1 MVRWEVIKMFGGLSR
16 LFGKV
21 GKREALSTLANA
33 GYKGEVGV
41 SLLNDLTRGQV
52 VNTSK
57 SKFGDALVKASD
69 LGLNAPIS
77 LTRKDMRDIG
87 PSAYE
92 VSGRLFDRTGLSN
105 TDKLRILGKELTGGD
120 NSYLDEV
127 TNNLRTDFG
136 RNNLVNVD
144 ELMPDIRN
152 IRDNMTDKL
161 SRDLFD
167 KADVTKKANM
177 LKASAETLRKSATP
191 SAFDK
196 AKANYFYDVGQKL
209 DDLIDSRIDS
219 KTIDQVFGSAAE
231 EMKFRA
237 AKYASQ
243 NDKDM
248 YNAYLKLADE
258 FENVPV
264 EERTIAKLRNMKK
277 DFVDLSEI
285 GKRSDRSKN
294 GGSFARKIN
303 QVPVIGPV
311 LDSIF
316 AQPVEAMS
324 QKIGA
329 TTRNIGRQLQTGEL
343 QPKLKTA
350 AMYGAGGLG
359 ALTLL
364 GAGGGGGQDGVT
376 PPVEGEVINPAM
388 AGAMG
393 AGMTGSISEPGGDG
407 TGGMSPMGNVMPD
420 TGVTVA
426 GYNRD
431 QLEQAYLAALMD
443 DNLKAAEAIGTMLEM
458 LDDKEGAMAKAQESA
473 GGETDGKTQ
482 AALNIVGN
490 LERIYNEFG
499 GAKGVISGN
508 ITNALN
514 SISGG
519 GFNADVGAYDDLVAG
534 SLAPIIKAMGDS
546 GNLSDSDV
554 QRAYRLVPQ
563 VTDDPKKAQKKFTEL
578 KAMLA
583 GASGVRS

>member
-1 MVRWEVIKMFGGLSR
+1 MFGGVLSR

-21 GKREALSTLANA
+21 GEKEALGALSKA
-33 GYKGEVGV
+33 GYQGNSAV
-41 SLLNDLTRGQV
+41 SLLNDLTRGQA

-57 SKFGDALVKASD
+57 SKLGDALVSASD
-69 LGLNAPIS
+69 VGLNAPIS

-105 TDKLRILGKELTGGD
+105 TDKLRSLGKELTGGD

-127 TNNLRTDFG
+127 TNSLRTDLG
-136 RNNLVNVD
+136 KNNLINVD

-152 IRDNMTDKL
+152 IRDNMTDRL

-209 DDLIDSRIDS
+209 DDLIDSRIDP
-219 KTIDQVFGSAAE
+219 KTINNSFGDIAE
-231 EMKFRA
+231 EMRFRA

-248 YNAYLKLADE
+248 FNAYLKLADE
-258 FENVPV
+258 FESVPAN
-264 EERTIAKLRNMKK
+264 ERTIAKLRNMKK

-285 GKRSDRSKN
+285 GKRSDRSKT
-294 GGSFARKIN
+294 GGSFSRKIN

-311 LDSIF
+311 LDSLF
-316 AQPVEAMS
+316 ATPVEGAS

-329 TTRNIGRQLQTGEL
+329 TTRNIGKQLQAGEL

-364 GAGGGGGQDGVT
+364 GAGGGNQDGVEAPQIT
-376 PPVEGEVINPAM
+376 PTADSEVINPAM

-393 AGMTGSISEPGGDG
+393 AGMTGSISELAGSGAG
-407 TGGMSPMGNVMPD
+407 AGMNAMGNVMPD

-443 DNLKAAEAIGTMLEM
+443 DNLKVAQAIGTMLEM
-458 LDDKEGAMAKAQESA
+458 LDDKEGQIAGLAKEQSKA
-473 GGETDGKTQ
+473 GANDGKT
-482 AALNIVGN
+482 N
-490 LERIYNEFG
+490 
-499 GAKGVISGN
+499 
-508 ITNALN
+508 
-514 SISGG
+514 
-519 GFNADVGAYDDLVAG
+519 
-534 SLAPIIKAMGDS
+534 
-546 GNLSDSDV
+546 
-554 QRAYRLVPQ
+554 
-563 VTDDPKKAQKKFTEL
+563 
-578 KAMLA
+578 
-583 GASGVRS
+583 RS